1 MTTTYDVKFW
11 TVYRNKSS
19 KTPSYVARWQVG
31 GRRKT
36 KTYRTKALAESF
48 LSDLRQ
54 AAKRGEAFDVDTGLP
69 ESMLKAKNAATWFE
83 FVQAYVA
90 TKWPHLAAKS
100 RDSMTDALATVT
112 PALTKDEPGKPSIE
126 TLRAA
131 LRRHALLPEDRRAG
145 PDTEISA
152 ALRWLQRASLSVR
165 ALEDSSTVHAALNA
179 LSLTMDGKRAATT
192 TYRRK
197 RAVFYNVIEY
207 AVELEELADNP
218 LDRVKSK
225 RRSLKIA
232 QEVDRRAVVNPQ
244 QAKELLTAVTYCGR
258 TRGEHMRA
266 MFACMYY
273 GGLRPAEAL
282 GLRETDCLLPGEGW
296 GSLTLERTR
305 PQAGKQWTD
314 SGETHDDRGLKHRAD
329 RETRHVPIPPELVAI
344 LREHIDAHGASADG
358 RLFRTS
364 KGRPFAASAINGV
377 WSQARTLAFTPAQ
390 VLSPL
395 AQTPYDLRHA
405 AVSLWL
411 NAGVAA
417 PDVAERAGHS
427 VDVLL
432 KVYAKCID
440 GQREIANRRIE
451 AALGIQ

>member
-1 MTTTYDVKFW
+1 VTTTYDVKFW

-36 KTYRTKALAESF
+36 KTYRTKALAENF

-54 AAKRGEAFDVDTGLP
+54 AAKRGEAFDTETCLP
-69 ESMLKAKNAATWFE
+69 ESMTKAKNAATWFA
-83 FVQAYVA
+83 FAQAYTA
-90 TKWPHLAAKS
+90 AKWPHLAAKS
-100 RDSMTDALATVT
+100 RDSTTDALATVT
-112 PALTKDEPGKPSIE
+112 PVLTKDEPGRPDAE
-126 TLRAA
+126 TLRRT
-131 LRRHALLPEDRRAG
+131 LRKFALLPEDRRTE
-145 PDTEISA
+145 PDAEMSA
-152 ALRWLQRASLSVR
+152 ALRWLERASLPVR
-165 ALEDSSTVHAALNA
+165 ALEDASTVHAALDV
-179 LSLTMDGKRAATT
+179 LSLKMDGKRAATT

-197 RAVFYNVIEY
+197 RAVFYNIIEY
-207 AVELEELADNP
+207 AVELDELDDNP
-218 LDRVKSK
+218 LDRIKLK
-225 RRSLKIA
+225 RRSVKIA
-232 QEVDRRAVVNPQ
+232 QEIDRRCVVNPQ
-244 QAKELLTAVTYCGR
+244 QARELLTAVTYCGR

-282 GLRETDCLLPGEGW
+282 GLRETDCYLPEEGW
-296 GSLTLERTR
+296 GRLTLEQTR
-305 PQAGKQWTD
+305 PEAGKQWTD
-314 SGETHDDRGLKHRAD
+314 SGEVHDDRGLKHRAE
-329 RETRHVPIPPELVAI
+329 RETRLIPIPPELVAI
-344 LREHIDAHGASADG
+344 LMAHIETHGTALDG

-364 KGRPFAASAINGV
+364 RGRPFSASAINGV
-377 WSQARTLAFTPAQ
+377 WAHVRTLAFTPVQ

-411 NAGVAA
+411 NAGVPATE
-417 PDVAERAGHS
+417 VAERAGHS

-440 GQREIANRRIE
+440 GQREIANLRIE
-451 AALGIQ
+451 AILTA

>member
-1 MTTTYDVKFW
+1 
-11 TVYRNKSS
+11 
-19 KTPSYVARWQVG
+19 
-31 GRRKT
+31 
-36 KTYRTKALAESF
+36 
-48 LSDLRQ
+48 
-54 AAKRGEAFDVDTGLP
+54 
-69 ESMLKAKNAATWFE
+69 
-83 FVQAYVA
+83 
-90 TKWPHLAAKS
+90 
-100 RDSMTDALATVT
+100 MTDALATVT
-112 PALTKDEPGKPSIE
+112 PALTKEEPGRPDVE
-126 TLRAA
+126 TLRTV
-131 LRRHALLPEDRRAG
+131 LRRYALLPEDRRIELDAKMR
-145 PDTEISA
+145 T
-152 ALRWLQRASLSVR
+152 ALRWLERASLPVR
-165 ALEDSSTVHAALNA
+165 ALEHPPTVHAALNA
-179 LSLTMDGKRAATT
+179 LSLKMDCTRAATT

-218 LDRVKSK
+218 LDRIKSK

-232 QEVDRRAVVNPQ
+232 QEVDRRAVVNPR
-244 QAKELLTAVTYCGR
+244 QASELLTAVTYCGR
-258 TRGEHMRA
+258 TRGQHMRA

-282 GLRETDCLLPGEGW
+282 GLREADCFLPEEGW
-296 GSLTLERTR
+296 GSLTLEKTR
-305 PQAGKQWTD
+305 PEAGKQWTD
-314 SGETHDDRGLKHRAD
+314 SGEVHDDRGLKHRAD
-329 RETRHVPIPPELVAI
+329 KETRLVPIPPELVAI
-344 LREHIDAHGASADG
+344 IREHVKANGASPDG

-364 KGRPFAASAINGV
+364 RERPFSASAINGV
-377 WSQARTLAFTPAQ
+377 WSQARMLAFTPAQ

-411 NAGVAA
+411 NAGVPA

-451 AALGIQ
+451 AVLAAR